1 MADAIA
7 AFKDAFNSY
16 KQNAV
21 DYCIYSILMGAANGV
36 LMLAILAAF
45 VILGVLSAGSAL
57 SIAGAGGGFSLAAV
71 GVLAVLVVVAVG
83 FVIFLWLEAGLTG
96 AYMETLNMIAT
107 GREQSFGG
115 FFKLIPKRATAILGI
130 WIVMGLCIGVP
141 LLGAVLLAPALGQI
155 GFIALLLISAFIALL
170 VSMLF
175 FFALPAAVL
184 DGRGAMAAIG
194 SSLSASGRNILAI
207 ILYVI
212 VSGIISLPGIVLMF
226 IGIGSLYLLLLY
238 MPLAQLAMLLLYKK
252 AK

>member
-7 AFKDAFNSY
+7 AFKEAFNSY

-21 DYCIYSILMGAANGV
+21 DYCIYSLLMGAANGI
-36 LMLAILAAF
+36 LALAILAAF

-57 SIAGAGGGFSLAAV
+57 SIAGSSGGFSLAAV
-71 GVLAVLVVVAVG
+71 GVLAVLVIVAVG

-96 AYMETLNMIAT
+96 AYLETLNMLAT
-107 GREQSFGG
+107 GRKQSFGG
-115 FFKLIPKRATAILGI
+115 FFKLVPKRATAILGI

-141 LLGAVLLAPALGQI
+141 LLGALLLSPALGQLGFI
-155 GFIALLLISAFIALL
+155 VLLLVSVFIALVVLL
-170 VSMLF
+170 LF
-175 FFALPAAVL
+175 FFAMPAAVL
-184 DGRGAMAAIG
+184 DGRGMMAAIG
-194 SSLSASGRNILAI
+194 SSVSASGRNIVAI

-226 IGIGSLYLLLLY
+226 IGIGSLYLLLFY

-252 AK
+252 K